1 MLPYSCRNDH
11 GTLRG
16 AAALVMCPGGMSV
29 SAATAFPEENSGA
42 GEKNGDS
49 LLLESRL
56 RNTLPQKNDRT
67 RGAAPSPEKADPRDP
82 ALQAGEE
89 YGIIHLNAQE
99 ETTHVRQQETD

>member
-1 MLPYSCRNDH
+1 MEILYFSK
-11 GTLRG
+11 
-16 AAALVMCPGGMSV
+16 AACVIP
-29 SAATAFPEENSGA
+29 FR
-42 GEKNGDS
+42 K
-49 LLLESRL
+49 
-56 RNTLPQKNDRT
+56 KNDRT